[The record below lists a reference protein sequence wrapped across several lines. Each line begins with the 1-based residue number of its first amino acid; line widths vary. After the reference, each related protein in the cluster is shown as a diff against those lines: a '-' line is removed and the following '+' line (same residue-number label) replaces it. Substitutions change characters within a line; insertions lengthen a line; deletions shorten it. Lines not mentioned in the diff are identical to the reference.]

1 MNIDIKR
8 IAKLARLKIEDDKAE
23 KFEKDMADI
32 VDMVNQLPDVTDM
45 DLALDKNNPMELRK
59 DEIESSVS
67 RTEILKNAPS
77 VEAGCFVVPKVVE

>member
-45 DLALDKNNPMELRK
+45 DLALDRNNPMELRK
-59 DEIESSVS
+59 DEISSSVS